1 MKKLIVLF
9 FTLFTT
15 IFSSDFQEFPIDE
28 EKTRYKTPWGDEYI
42 EHFENGK
49 DIRIYEKY

>member
-28 EKTRYKTPWGDEYI
+28 EKTRYKTQL
-42 EHFENGK
+42 
-49 DIRIYEKY
+49 